1 MEVARIE
8 GVQTRNAGLFV
19 GLVYWLTRRRLG
31 RLITPVQITAH
42 HPRLLR
48 AVGAME
54 MGQAAARSVDASLK
68 MLAQIKVAML
78 VGCPF

>member
-1 MEVARIE
+1 MARIE
-8 GVQTRNAGLFV
+8 GVEARQAGLFV
-19 GLVYWLTRRRLG
+19 RFAYWLARRKLG
-31 RLITPVQITAH
+31 RVVAPVKITAH

-48 AVGAME
+48 AMAAME
-54 MGQAAARSVDASLK
+54 MGQEAARSVEASLK